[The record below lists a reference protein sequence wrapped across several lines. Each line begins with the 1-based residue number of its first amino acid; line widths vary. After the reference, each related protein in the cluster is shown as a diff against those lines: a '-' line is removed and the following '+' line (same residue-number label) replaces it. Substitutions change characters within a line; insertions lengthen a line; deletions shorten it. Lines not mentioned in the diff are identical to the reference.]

1 MGRSVGISER
11 VNIGTEGLDPGTKAL
26 DQGMI
31 FCEKIDFANGL
42 NSYCLNNFYKN
53 ASYGKTDNP
62 SWFYGKNYCPW
73 AEAVTT
79 LKKKNLL
86 NQKNWQSRVAYVF
99 DETLYVIK

>member
-1 MGRSVGISER
+1 MLVFSAAYGINWAFTDCYRVMEFIYQCLARYSQAIASFKTLRPMGRSVGISER

-62 SWFYGKNYCPW
+62 S
-73 AEAVTT
+73 
-79 LKKKNLL
+79 
-86 NQKNWQSRVAYVF
+86 
-99 DETLYVIK
+99 